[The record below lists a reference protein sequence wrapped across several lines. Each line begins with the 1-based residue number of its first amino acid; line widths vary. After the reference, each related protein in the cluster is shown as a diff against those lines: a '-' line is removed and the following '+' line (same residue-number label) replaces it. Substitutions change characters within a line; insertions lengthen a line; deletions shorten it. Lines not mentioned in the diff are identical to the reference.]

1 MWHQPAF
8 TRTLT
13 LRLSTIK
20 VRMGSFRDLIH
31 IHGTLTMT
39 AFSPTPKP
47 RALAR
52 LAKGILGR
60 AIAKAHQE
68 ITILVLVARR
78 ITRKNVSR
86 TRRGLVRRKF
96 RPIFVTSGITPRDAQ
111 HISGFSPI
119 ATNNMVMAFSP
130 AAVGLSRKTGRRRSL
145 KAITAAT
152 LHPTG
157 TATASPLT
165 PAASL
170 RVVLGE

>member
-1 MWHQPAF
+1 MWNQPAF

-20 VRMGSFRDLIH
+20 VRMGSVRDLIH

-60 AIAKAHQE
+60 AIAKAHQGM
-68 ITILVLVARR
+68 TILVVAARR

-86 TRRGLVRRKF
+86 TVRR
-96 RPIFVTSGITPRDAQ
+96 RLLRLLETGI
-111 HISGFSPI
+111 
-119 ATNNMVMAFSP
+119 
-130 AAVGLSRKTGRRRSL
+130 
-145 KAITAAT
+145 ITAT
-152 LHPTG
+152 RLR
-157 TATASPLT
+157 TADVRSH
-165 PAASL
+165 
-170 RVVLGE
+170 RY